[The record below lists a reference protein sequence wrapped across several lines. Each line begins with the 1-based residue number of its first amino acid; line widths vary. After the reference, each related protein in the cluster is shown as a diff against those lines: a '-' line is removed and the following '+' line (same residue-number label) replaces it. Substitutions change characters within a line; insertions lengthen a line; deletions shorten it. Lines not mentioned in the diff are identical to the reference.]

1 MLFKA
6 KSRIM
11 ANMNRNIRF
20 ITTILVLSHL
30 VVQLQG
36 CAAAVVPVAATG
48 VAVVNDRRTT
58 GTIID
63 DQSIE
68 IKVMHALAHTPEIW
82 RQCHITAVSYNNVV
96 VLVGQA
102 PTEALKQEAEQIVS
116 EIPKIQRIH
125 NELTIEAPN
134 SLAQRSQ
141 DAWITTQIKAK
152 MLGSKVVKSSRI
164 KVITEN
170 NVVFLMGLVT
180 VDEENAATDIARQ
193 ITGVEKIIQIFE
205 RI

>member
-1 MLFKA
+1 
-6 KSRIM
+6 M
-11 ANMNRNIRF
+11 AVMKTLRLIIAALLLTNLAI
-20 ITTILVLSHL
+20 
-30 VVQLQG
+30 QLQG
-36 CAAAVVPVAATG
+36 CAAAVVPMAATG

-68 IKVMHALAHTPEIW
+68 VKAMHALAHTPEIW

-102 PTEALKQEAEQIVS
+102 PTEALKQEAEQVIS

-125 NELTIEAPN
+125 NELTVEVPTT
-134 SLAQRSQ
+134 LAQRSK
-141 DAWITTQIKAK
+141 DSWITAQIKAK
-152 MLGSKVVKSSRI
+152 ILGSKIVKTSRI

-180 VDEENAATDIARQ
+180 ADEENAATDIVRG
-193 ITGVEKIIQIFE
+193 IDGVEKIIQIFE